1 MGRAERRRA
10 ERRDRIQTNKGKVSL
25 SHKEIND
32 MKKSITHDASAYG
45 VEALMTCYALALRRL
60 YRFGNQRIIDSLR
73 AIDELMEGIL
83 DGSHT
88 IEEYKQILEDETGV
102 IICCKD

>member
-1 MGRAERRRA
+1 MGRAERRRV
-10 ERRDRIQTNKGKVSL
+10 ERRERIQNRKGNVSL
-25 SHKEIND
+25 SRKDIRD
-32 MKKSITHDASAYG
+32 MKESITHDASAYG
-45 VEALMTCYALALRRL
+45 VEALMTCYGLALRRL
-60 YRFGNQRIIDSLR
+60 YGFGNKRIINSLR